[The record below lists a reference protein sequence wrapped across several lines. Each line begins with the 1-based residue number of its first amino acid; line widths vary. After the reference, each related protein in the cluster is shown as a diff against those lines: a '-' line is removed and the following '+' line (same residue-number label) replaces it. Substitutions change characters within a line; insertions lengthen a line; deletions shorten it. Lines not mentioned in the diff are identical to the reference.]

1 MATSFSQETRSRFG
15 PKTSAWSSSE
25 AVPCPE
31 AKTGRSVARRTSGL
45 GLFHKPLDNAPCGRG
60 HPALLWDSLSSQPYL
75 AGASGVGM
83 ELPEAGT
90 TGPGKGR
97 RGDRAL
103 EEETMAGHKK
113 KRSHLAPN
121 WLFWM
126 KAASCLFLFSGGPGR
141 RGGRR
146 LWFVMSTA
154 AIGFRPFRRLRSLPS
169 ADTGGFTSRFKL
181 GISRVGMCQPF
192 CDFFLAISGDRW
204 FLYGMRLLS
213 IRADLSKIFWPN
225 TPGFM
230 SSGFPNMPPNSILR
244 STSGPRVSAGWRMVH
259 LRA

>member
-1 MATSFSQETRSRFG
+1 MDINSLLWYIQGHETSRKPCATGEAPPPSHPVARAGHDFCGGSKMYRLFDKFPSPMATGFSQERRSRFG

-25 AVPCPE
+25 AFSCPKT
-31 AKTGRSVARRTSGL
+31 KTGRSIARRTSGF
-45 GLFHKPLDNAPCGRG
+45 GLFHKPLDNAPRGRG
-60 HPALLWDSLSSQPYL
+60 NPSLLWDSLSFQPSL

-113 KRSHLAPN
+113 KRSHLAPI

-126 KAASCLFLFSGGPGR
+126 KAASCSFLFSGGHGR

-146 LWFVMSTA
+146 LWCVMSTA
-154 AIGFRPFRRLRSLPS
+154 ASDFRSFRRLRFLPS
-169 ADTGGFTSRFKL
+169 ADTGGFTSRFKS
-181 GISRVGMCQPF
+181 GISRAGM
-192 CDFFLAISGDRW
+192 W
-204 FLYGMRLLS
+204 
-213 IRADLSKIFWPN
+213 
-225 TPGFM
+225 
-230 SSGFPNMPPNSILR
+230 
-244 STSGPRVSAGWRMVH
+244 
-259 LRA
+259 